1 MILSL
6 DVLFQLRCVV
16 YWATDNS
23 LGTTGWR
30 LSCLG
35 NGRGAAGARQASP
48 SLEVSPVYVKRN
60 LIVKVATVLVCHELT
75 HPTHQLYFT
84 QLYQTLINVFP
95 KQKLDL
101 KYALESYRLT
111 GACHFETTKKLPH

>member
-6 DVLFQLRCVV
+6 NVLFQLRCVV

-23 LGTTGWR
+23 LGMTGWR

-48 SLEVSPVYVKRN
+48 NLEVSPVYVKRY
-60 LIVKVATVLVCHELT
+60 LTVKVATVLVCHELT
-75 HPTHQLYFT
+75 HLTHQLYFT
-84 QLYQTLINVFP
+84 QFFNPDQCFSIT
-95 KQKLDL
+95 KLDL

-111 GACHFETTKKLPH
+111 GACHFETNKKLPH